1 MKLTESFYVVENINF
16 LGWTRHL
23 FYNTIALWQKI
34 LHVWSFST
42 LNPSSILKKWIIRPF
57 STSTILPH
65 FKCHTFL
72 MGWWYSFSLPTRWIT
87 NEWGI
92 YYIHL
97 REFWWWYFTYVC
109 MYNIYVKWGEA
120 FSLTHVQHRV
130 IITTL
135 LKWLTFAFDCPK
147 NMNNNIQLPWF
158 NHGELKLF
166 LESVFGERIWRGF
179 HAPSSPWP

>member
-1 MKLTESFYVVENINF
+1 M
-16 LGWTRHL
+16 
-23 FYNTIALWQKI
+23 FYNTSIAFLK
-34 LHVWSFST
+34 LF
-42 LNPSSILKKWIIRPF
+42 NPKPFFNFQKKWIILPF

-72 MGWWYSFSLPTRWIT
+72 MGWWYSFSS
-87 NEWGI
+87 NKMNNKWGI
-92 YYIHL
+92 YYTHL

-147 NMNNNIQLPWF
+147 NMNNNIMVSSSSFWS
-158 NHGELKLF
+158 LF
-166 LESVFGERIWRGF
+166 LGRGWRGF
-179 HAPSSPWP
+179 HAPSSPWQ

>member
-1 MKLTESFYVVENINF
+1 MRDLHTSKGVLVVV
-16 LGWTRHL
+16 L
-23 FYNTIALWQKI
+23 
-34 LHVWSFST
+34 
-42 LNPSSILKKWIIRPF
+42 
-57 STSTILPH
+57 
-65 FKCHTFL
+65 
-72 MGWWYSFSLPTRWIT
+72 
-87 NEWGI
+87 
-92 YYIHL
+92 YI
-97 REFWWWYFTYVC
+97 C

-166 LESVFGERIWRGF
+166 LESVFGERI
-179 HAPSSPWP
+179 

>member
-1 MKLTESFYVVENINF
+1 MRDLLHTSKGVLVVV
-16 LGWTRHL
+16 L
-23 FYNTIALWQKI
+23 
-34 LHVWSFST
+34 
-42 LNPSSILKKWIIRPF
+42 
-57 STSTILPH
+57 
-65 FKCHTFL
+65 
-72 MGWWYSFSLPTRWIT
+72 
-87 NEWGI
+87 
-92 YYIHL
+92 YI
-97 REFWWWYFTYVC
+97 C

-166 LESVFGERIWRGF
+166 LGVCFWGEDMTGLSRPKQPMTIIKQASRGRDCRAAF
-179 HAPSSPWP
+179 

>member
-1 MKLTESFYVVENINF
+1 
-16 LGWTRHL
+16 
-23 FYNTIALWQKI
+23 
-34 LHVWSFST
+34 
-42 LNPSSILKKWIIRPF
+42 
-57 STSTILPH
+57 
-65 FKCHTFL
+65 
-72 MGWWYSFSLPTRWIT
+72 
-87 NEWGI
+87 
-92 YYIHL
+92 
-97 REFWWWYFTYVC
+97 

-166 LESVFGERIWRGF
+166 LESVLGRGYDGAF
-179 HAPSSPWP
+179 TPQAAHGHNQASRGRDCRAAF

>member
-1 MKLTESFYVVENINF
+1 M
-16 LGWTRHL
+16 
-23 FYNTIALWQKI
+23 
-34 LHVWSFST
+34 
-42 LNPSSILKKWIIRPF
+42 
-57 STSTILPH
+57 PH
-65 FKCHTFL
+65 FFNGMMIFFL
-72 MGWWYSFSLPTRWIT
+72 SSNKM
-87 NEWGI
+87 NNKWGI
-92 YYIHL
+92 YTHL
-97 REFWWWYFTYVC
+97 REFWWWWYFTYVC

-166 LESVFGERIWRGF
+166 LGVCFWGEDMTGLSRPKQPMTIIKQVGGEIVELLF
-179 HAPSSPWP
+179 K